1 MKPDRKCA
9 ENAILQ
15 ISSQQPSQCRPR
27 FRRAAVSRAC
37 VGSVIRESRS
47 VQTFSDPHCGSRR
60 PEPPAARRN
69 FQAKQAIGQ
78 GTRCPW
84 QAVKMS
90 FLHTWQSDCQ
100 HLQIFFS
107 IPNGSNLRK
116 PLLEQLNPSKCVQML
131 NTPNCM
137 FECIRQNDGKDKG
150 WASKWQTRRVYKIL
164 FFRRK

>member
-1 MKPDRKCA
+1 MCRKCNFA
-9 ENAILQ
+9 NIFAAAITMPTEVQARRRKTCVRKERNTRVPKRANLQ
-15 ISSQQPSQCRPR
+15 RP
-27 FRRAAVSRAC
+27 
-37 VGSVIRESRS
+37 
-47 VQTFSDPHCGSRR
+47 TFSRR

-131 NTPNCM
+131 NTPSCM